1 MTDAPVRRA
10 DGLPLFAITCGWLT
24 APGWALLDGEDDRIR
39 IPVPCY
45 LIDHPKG
52 RILFD
57 SGLSLGSCG
66 NARDYLGPLGENFDV
81 HFDPSEAISSRLAAM
96 EIDVGDITLV
106 VTSHLHFDHAGGLAQ
121 FPNVPVLVQRREWQA
136 GAEPDLV
143 AANNYLAA
151 DYDLGHDVIQVDG
164 EHDLFGD
171 GSIVCMP
178 TYGHTPGHQSLRVR
192 LGSGE
197 VVIAGD
203 ACKVRKTL
211 ESLHLPRYGHDKNAM
226 RAALEDLRALARRGA
241 RIFYGHDP
249 DFWRTVPQA
258 PAEIR

>member
-1 MTDAPVRRA
+1 MRRPSPRGTVRAMTDAPVRRA
-10 DGLPLFAITCGWLT
+10 DGLRLFAITCGWLT

-81 HFDPSEAISSRLAAM
+81 HFEPSEAISSRLAAM

-121 FPNVPVLVQRREWQA
+121 FPNVPVARPATRVAGRSGTRPCRRQQLPRRRLRSRPRRHPGRRRARPVRRWQHRLHA
-136 GAEPDLV
+136 DLRPHARAPV
-143 AANNYLAA
+143 AA
-151 DYDLGHDVIQVDG
+151 G
-164 EHDLFGD
+164 EAW
-171 GSIVCMP
+171 
-178 TYGHTPGHQSLRVR
+178 VR
-192 LGSGE
+192 
-197 VVIAGD
+197 
-203 ACKVRKTL
+203 
-211 ESLHLPRYGHDKNAM
+211 
-226 RAALEDLRALARRGA
+226 
-241 RIFYGHDP
+241 
-249 DFWRTVPQA
+249 
-258 PAEIR
+258 